1 MSAQPKDKDS
11 SGQGGRIRRQPERNN
26 APTAEQMRNLLQ
38 WARVVAEQDAI
49 HRELKDEENK
59 KRCR

>member
-1 MSAQPKDKDS
+1 MSVQPKDKDS

-38 WARVVAEQDAI
+38 WMQVVAERDET
-49 HRELKDEENK
+49 HRQLKDEENK
-59 KRCR
+59 KRYK